1 MVLVHSA
8 GVSDSAGAR
17 LLLTKITGLFPR
29 LTRIWADGTYRGTLL
44 DWALELGAWIID
56 IVTKDP
62 DCPGFQVVP
71 RRWVVERTFAWLGRF
86 RRLSKD
92 YEYLPASS
100 EAMIY
105 LAMIRLMVAR
115 LAKTTTP
122 QHFAA
127 PTA

>member
-17 LLLTKITGLFPR
+17 LLLTRITGLFPR

-56 IVTKDP
+56 IVINEP

-71 RRWVVERTFAWLGRF
+71 RRWGVERTFAWLGRF

-100 EAMIY
+100 EALIY